1 MVKESEALREW
12 REATPD
18 EDSDRVIVWLRWLEH
33 GVQEQR
39 ADTEVIEESSWRGSK
54 RSRLR
59 PVGRNTTFSQAA
71 TVDSS

>member
-39 ADTEVIEESSWRGSK
+39 ADTEVIEESSWRGRK
-54 RSRLR
+54 
-59 PVGRNTTFSQAA
+59 
-71 TVDSS
+71 